1 MCRVVSKNNF
11 LKSPGDGTDTHS
23 TEVSPL
29 DVPQCLTESVS
40 GRGGWAIGGLRVGV
54 VKSPTKTP
62 RIKTFMQT
70 KKAITQKGLTK
81 IITVLRHT
89 GRPFYEE
96 DEVVFEGLGGL
107 VPTED
112 S

>member
-1 MCRVVSKNNF
+1 
-11 LKSPGDGTDTHS
+11 
-23 TEVSPL
+23 
-29 DVPQCLTESVS
+29 
-40 GRGGWAIGGLRVGV
+40 
-54 VKSPTKTP
+54 
-62 RIKTFMQT
+62 MQT

-112 S
+112 SWTLHGPGLILRLSHFMCDLTIPNHTFFKELWKKYNIEKKQI

>member
-1 MCRVVSKNNF
+1 
-11 LKSPGDGTDTHS
+11 
-23 TEVSPL
+23 
-29 DVPQCLTESVS
+29 
-40 GRGGWAIGGLRVGV
+40 
-54 VKSPTKTP
+54 
-62 RIKTFMQT
+62 MQT